1 MIDIGITIDG
11 ADVIA
16 KELKGYEEQIP
27 FATAVALTKTAKAVE
42 ADIRKVMP
50 RVFDRPTRF
59 TLSGTF
65 TNPATKKNLN
75 AFVGLKDW
83 APKGGN
89 ARDYLQPHVYSGPRT
104 PKRSEKAL
112 RQRGFL
118 KSSEFLVPGRD
129 ARLNKHGNI
138 TKAQVVKAMSNI
150 GAQRDSAQNSRRD
163 SGRKYFWLPG
173 AGIFFRQGGRLK
185 SFLVIAKQPQYRKRF
200 DFFGLSK
207 ASAAHHL
214 PIEAFKAAKFA
225 RDTAR

>member
-1 MIDIGITIDG
+1 MIDLNISIPGLESLE
-11 ADVIA
+11 
-16 KELKGYEEQIP
+16 KELAGYEKQIP
-27 FATAVALTKTAKAVE
+27 FATALALTKTAKAVE

-59 TLSGTF
+59 TITGTL
-65 TNPATKKNLN
+65 TKPATKRNLN

-89 ARDYLQPHVYSGPRT
+89 ARDYLQPHIYAGARS

-150 GAQRDSAQNSRRD
+150 GGQRDSAQNSRRT
-163 SGRKYFWLPG
+163 SGRQYFWLPG

-200 DFFGLSK
+200 DFFGLSQ

-214 PIEAFKAAKFA
+214 PKEAVKAAKFA